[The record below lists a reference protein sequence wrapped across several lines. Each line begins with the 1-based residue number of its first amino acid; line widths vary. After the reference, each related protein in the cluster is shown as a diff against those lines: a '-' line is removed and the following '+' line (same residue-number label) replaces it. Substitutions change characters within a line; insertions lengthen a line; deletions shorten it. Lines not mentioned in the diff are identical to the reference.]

1 MMKKKIEESM
11 LILAYAFLLCLC
23 AALLCSNASAENA
36 VDLANTPGHDG
47 WLDVCTLP
55 DGGLVF
61 AGYTEI
67 PTGDGPDKGRLLC
80 LNTDRTVRWSYTDP
94 DTFTYG
100 AVRALDDGLW
110 QLVCFWE
117 NVEPESEDPALIQQ
131 DNLLLPVPEL

>member
-1 MMKKKIEESM
+1 MKKKIEESM

-47 WLDVCTLP
+47 WLDADGNELGTTELP
-55 DGGLVF
+55 IRDEDLPPYVDKNNM
-61 AGYTEI
+61 TVSVEKLI
-67 PTGDGPDKGRLLC
+67 PM
-80 LNTDRTVRWSYTDP
+80 S
-94 DTFTYG
+94 
-100 AVRALDDGLW
+100 DGLW

-117 NVEPESEDPALIQQ
+117 NVDPESEDPALIQQ